1 MIEVENVTKDF
12 GLITVLDGISFSAQK
27 GQVVGLLGPNGAG
40 KTTLIRI
47 LTCFLPPS
55 TGVAKVCGMD
65 VTSHSLDIRR
75 KIGYF
80 PERAPLYVDMRVKD
94 FLLFVAEVKG
104 VKSRDRKKVISEAI
118 ELCSLNH
125 MVNRII
131 GNLSK
136 GYRQR
141 VGLAQAL
148 IKQPE
153 VLILDEPTI
162 GLDPEQV
169 IEIRKLIKDLAGE
182 RTILL
187 SSHIL
192 SEVSLLCSKIII
204 VDKGRTIADD
214 TPENLRTLLQG
225 DIVTKVQIEGDR
237 RLITRELEK
246 VKGVFKVSA
255 QEKKA
260 DDTSEY
266 LIKSDKSLDFCKEL
280 SALAI
285 KNAWILREVQT
296 LKLSLEDIFLSLIA
310 QAEDMKLKQ

>member
-1 MIEVENVTKDF
+1 MIEVENVTKEF
-12 GLITVLDGISFSAQK
+12 GLIKVLDGISFSVQK

-80 PERAPLYVDMRVKD
+80 PERVPLYVDMRVKD

-104 VKSRDRKKVISEAI
+104 VKRRDRKKVISEAI

-204 VDKGRTIADD
+204 VDKGRTIACD
-214 TPENLRTLLQG
+214 TPENLGTLLQG

-310 QAEDMKLKQ
+310 QEEDMKLKQ